1 MAEISGRRVDRRQ
14 LLRIT
19 AVAGVSVALG
29 GGLVRAVM
37 QRARLK
43 QVRETRSLMG
53 TLVVITVVHP
63 DRDAARQIMADT
75 FDEMERLE
83 NLLSRHRE
91 GTPIWRLN
99 QSGVVDAPPR
109 EVVGVI
115 QSALEYSTLTVGA
128 FDITVTP
135 LIDVY
140 ESSYSERGVPP
151 SDQDLSRALALVGSE
166 NVTVERGRITLD
178 KPGMAVTLDGIAKG
192 YIVDRAVG
200 VLAEQGAER
209 VLVDAGGDMSS
220 AGESLLGGGWR
231 IAIQDPRAPG
241 RGLGVVELRGE
252 SIATS
257 GDYMQ
262 YFTEDMSTHHIVD
275 PRTGAS
281 PEHTSS
287 VTIVTSSAMKADALA
302 TAVLVL
308 GPEEGL
314 SLIERLEDVE
324 GMIVTKEQD
333 VIVSK
338 GLDRFLSSNSE

>member
-1 MAEISGRRVDRRQ
+1 MAETTGHRIDRRQ

-19 AVAGVSVALG
+19 AVAGVSVVLG
-29 GGLVRAVM
+29 GGLICAVM

-63 DRDAARQIMADT
+63 DRDAARRIIALT

-83 NLLSRHRE
+83 DLLSRHRE
-91 GTPIWRLN
+91 GTPIWDLN
-99 QSGVVDAPPR
+99 ESGMVDSPPR
-109 EVVGVI
+109 EVVEVFER
-115 QSALEYSTLTVGA
+115 ALEYSTVTVGA
-128 FDITVTP
+128 FDITVAP
-135 LIDVY
+135 LLDLY
-140 ESSYSERGVPP
+140 ASSYSERGAPP
-151 SDQDLSRALALVGSE
+151 SAPELSRALALVGSE
-166 NVTVERGRITLD
+166 NVAVESGRIRLD

-200 VLAEQGAER
+200 VLSEQGAER

-220 AGESLLGGGWR
+220 AGEGLLGGGWR
-231 IAIQDPRAPG
+231 IAIQDPRA
-241 RGLGVVELRGE
+241 RDRRLGVLELQGE
-252 SIATS
+252 SVATS

-281 PEHTSS
+281 PEHSS
-287 VTIVTSSAMKADALA
+287 AVTIVTSSAMKADALA

-314 SLIERLEDVE
+314 TLMDRLEDVE
-324 GMIVTKEQD
+324 GMIVTKEQE

-338 GLDRFLSSNSE
+338 GLDRYLSR